1 MREFQED
8 FRVLRILHFRLGLAV
23 NKEAQFSRISNLT
36 LECIEIADMVVVGF
50 TCLTD
55 LGKAQLIVAVA
66 KAQAIVVQDQL
77 LLLVRLVGESIRD
90 NAT

>member
-1 MREFQED
+1 MRNTPYS
-8 FRVLRILHFRLGLAV
+8 RLGLV
-23 NKEAQFSRISNLT
+23 VVSREIEFNRLSNLT
-36 LECIEIADMVVVGF
+36 LECIEIADMAVVGF

-55 LGKAQLIVAVA
+55 LGQAQLIVAVA

-77 LLLVRLVGESIRD
+77 LLLVRLVGESIRV